1 MQMWKKTSRWH
12 AREKKRAARGAH
24 EEFPKKT
31 LRDKERTKKKKKR
44 QEEEEEEEEEEET
57 AARGTRASDGRNLCG
72 GTEGRRK
79 SGKRC
84 IRGIV

>member
-12 AREKKRAARGAH
+12 ATEKKRAARGAH

-44 QEEEEEEEEEEET
+44 QEEEEEET
-57 AARGTRASDGRNLCG
+57 AASGAHGQVMEEIFAVAQKEKKRATRDAHEELPKK
-72 GTEGRRK
+72 T
-79 SGKRC
+79 
-84 IRGIV
+84 